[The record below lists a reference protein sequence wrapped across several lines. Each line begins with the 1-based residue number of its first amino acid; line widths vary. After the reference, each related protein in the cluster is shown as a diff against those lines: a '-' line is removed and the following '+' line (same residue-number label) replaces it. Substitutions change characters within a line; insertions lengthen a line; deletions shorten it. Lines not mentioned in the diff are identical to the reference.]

1 MKKATYAVAIAIVI
15 FALIKHC
22 SFKPNVGNTDIRS
35 KRDTVTIIKYL
46 PSKANEFVKTA
57 PQPVYITKI
66 KDNSKELLKLLK
78 ELENKYNKTA
88 DNNILLQE
96 LLSAKQVRVY
106 KETFKDSVLNAE
118 VTAYTTGVLDS
129 IKFKYKT
136 FPVEVK
142 ETQITKYLTPRYR
155 VLIGVDG
162 VYSEVNAAIGVNLG
176 VQTKKGNIYAL
187 GVNSNTDITFG
198 FKFNV
203 FEKY

>member
-1 MKKATYAVAIAIVI
+1 MKKATYAVAIAIIIYGLLKHNPFVS
-15 FALIKHC
+15 IKD
-22 SFKPNVGNTDIRS
+22 SNGIKT
-35 KRDTVTIIKYL
+35 DTVTIIKYL

-96 LLSAKQVRVY
+96 LLQAKQKHTY

-136 FPVEVK
+136 LPIEVK
-142 ETQITKYLTPRYR
+142 EIQITRYLTPRFR
-155 VLIGVDG
+155 VF
-162 VYSEVNAAIGVNLG
+162 IGVNGVYGYDNLIGADLG
-176 VQTKKGNIYAL
+176 IQTKKGNIYVL
-187 GVNSNTDITFG
+187 GINSNTDITFG